1 MPLKKNTVNIG
12 TIPRFKTGKQLDIWD
27 NSPLALDSI
36 KLMEVV
42 KKPNSCGHVRKQGG
56 GSPQLNRFFFL
67 KGEKDFHMTAGS
79 VIV

>member
-1 MPLKKNTVNIG
+1 MFLIPSSYEMPLKKNTVNIG

-42 KKPNSCGHVRKQGG
+42 K
-56 GSPQLNRFFFL
+56 
-67 KGEKDFHMTAGS
+67 
-79 VIV
+79 